1 MNDQAFEE
9 NIKNIHW
16 TYDFIMSDSFLGF
29 LDLIP
34 EAVIVSEESGK
45 IIISN
50 RVAQK
55 LFEYSEDEFRQCM
68 IEDLV
73 PKKIRAIHPKLR
85 ADFFENPKP
94 RFLAGRN
101 LDLYACKKDGSGFPM
116 ESALFAI
123 KTDQGQL
130 GVNLLRNITEQ
141 KKDAEIIT
149 KYAFVDSLT
158 GLPNRR
164 YFDDYVKRTASIA
177 RRSGAMLGFLYLDL
191 DLFKP
196 INDTHGHDVGDL
208 VLQEISDRISSVL
221 RTEDLLARIG
231 GDEFVLIVYP
241 VTDSNYLEILAQ
253 RILNICCQP
262 LLINQQ
268 SHQLSVSM
276 GISVNQGKDFDEQAL
291 IKSAD
296 KAMYLAKKQGGN
308 CFVCAVN

>member
-1 MNDQAFEE
+1 MNDRDFE
-9 NIKNIHW
+9 KKMKHIHW

-34 EAVIVSEESGK
+34 EAVVISEESGK
-45 IIISN
+45 IIITN
-50 RVAQK
+50 RVAQQ
-55 LFEYSEDEFRQCM
+55 LFQYAEDDFRQCS

-73 PKKIRAIHPKLR
+73 PEKIRAIHPKLR
-85 ADFFENPKP
+85 ADFFESPKP

-101 LDLYACKKDGSGFPM
+101 LDLYACRKDGSGFPM

-130 GVNLLRNITEQ
+130 GVNLLRDITEQ

-149 KYAFVDSLT
+149 KYAFVDTLT

-177 RRSGAMLGFLYLDL
+177 RRSGAMLGFIYLDL

-208 VLQEISDRISSVL
+208 VLQEISDRISSTL

-231 GDEFVLIVYP
+231 GDEFVLTVSSFTNP
-241 VTDSNYLEILAQ
+241 KHLEKLAE
-253 RILNICCQP
+253 RILNACCQP
-262 LLINQQ
+262 IFIDEQSLL
-268 SHQLSVSM
+268 LSVSV
-276 GISVNQGKDFDEQAL
+276 GISFNQGKDFDEQAL

-296 KAMYLAKKQGGN
+296 QAMYQAKKQGGN